1 MASHGRSPDS
11 AHSSDPWCYDYTYNG
26 HGPTAKADII
36 MITNNKTLKIFVIKL
51 ILFGTGCLKASKNIN
66 RRFGEPTSH

>member
-1 MASHGRSPDS
+1 MAGHGRSPDS

-51 ILFGTGCLKASKNIN
+51 ILFGTGCLKAPKNIN
-66 RRFGEPTSH
+66 RR